1 MNRLLVGLR
10 IVAALL
16 TMVVVASPSFAQ
28 TNMLANAGFEDGG
41 GSYNGWFTFGS
52 GVQLSLPGGDN
63 IIRTGVAASKTY
75 GGFTGCPIPTFN
87 VGGYGQAFT
96 APVIGDI
103 FELGGYSFVSI
114 ADTIPGTNTCQY
126 NRMIAK
132 VVFFNATSGGSEI
145 SSNEIII
152 GDWDTPR
159 NQWIEF
165 SVSAPAPPGALR
177 VEALFLFLQPGC
189 DAGSVFVDDT
199 WFYERSPVTEPNVL
213 VNPSFNTNLT
223 GWTKFGNVYYDG
235 RVFARRTP
243 TGSAKLY
250 STFNAGYDSG
260 MFQKFA
266 AAPGSIWKMGAYAL
280 TTCMESPIYGTN
292 DNHVI
297 ARIVFFDATSAE
309 VGSSEA
315 IICNNASPLGT
326 WTHHELVIAAPAGT
340 DSLAAYIL
348 FISPTLQGGATWV
361 DDISLAQIGWSGV
374 DPVTPTGGFKL
385 HQNIPNPFNP
395 TTRIDFDL
403 EKSGTVDLSVYDA
416 AGHHV
421 ATLFR
426 GHLAAGPHQLTW
438 DGMTAGG
445 SKAASGVYLYVLKTE
460 MGQMSHRM
468 VLLR

>member
-1 MNRLLVGLR
+1 MNRLHAGLW
-10 IVAALL
+10 IAVALL
-16 TMVVVASPSFAQ
+16 TVSAVCSNSFAQ
-28 TNMLANAGFEDGG
+28 TNMLINPGFEDNG
-41 GSYNGWFTFGS
+41 GSYDGWFTFGS

-96 APVIGDI
+96 PVVGKVY
-103 FELGGYSFVSI
+103 ELGGFSFVSSG
-114 ADTIPGTNTCQY
+114 DTIPGTNTCQY

-132 VVFFNATSGGSEI
+132 VVFFNAISGGSEI

-165 SVSAPAPPGALR
+165 SVSAVAPPGALR

-189 DAGSVFVDDT
+189 DEGSVFVDDAR
-199 WFYERSPVTEPNVL
+199 FYERSPVTESNIL
-213 VNPSFNTNLT
+213 ANPSFDTNLN
-223 GWTKFGNVYYDG
+223 GWKKFGNVYYDG

-260 MFQKFA
+260 MFQKFD

-280 TTCMESPIYGTN
+280 TTCVESPIYGTN
-292 DNHVI
+292 DNYVI
-297 ARIVFFDATSAE
+297 TRIVFFDATASE
-309 VGSSEA
+309 VGSSETV
-315 IICNNASPLGT
+315 ICDNSSPLGT
-326 WTHHELVIAAPAGT
+326 WTHNELIITAPAGT
-340 DSLAAYIL
+340 DSLGAYIL
-348 FISPTLQGGATWV
+348 FISPTLQGGAAWV

-374 DPVTPTGGFKL
+374 DPVPLASGFNL

-403 EKSGTVDLSVYDA
+403 AKSGMVDLRVYDA
-416 AGHHV
+416 AGRSV
-421 ATLFR
+421 ATLLQ
-426 GHLAAGPHQLTW
+426 GHLDAGPHHVTW
-438 DGMTAGG
+438 NGMTAGG
-445 SKAASGVYLYVLKTE
+445 AKAASGVYLYVLKTE
-460 MGQMSHRM
+460 MGQTSRRM